1 MKGLAVDSVFDGV
14 QMGTGTWQWGDTIF
28 WNYDK
33 AEGEQKALA
42 AFDRSLDLGITL
54 LDTAEIYGMGVSEKI
69 IGKAIMAE
77 RLRSTPRPFKL
88 ASKYAPLP
96 HRITRAQFRAALKRT
111 RDRLTV
117 HSLDLY
123 QIHWTNPIVPEEF
136 FANLLAEALDE
147 GSISAA
153 GVSNYN
159 RAQVIRSH
167 HTLTTRGHTLAS
179 NQVEFHLLQRRIERD
194 GTFEACRERGIRV
207 IAYSPLAMGLLTG
220 KYTPENPPPGMRG
233 RKYAAVLP
241 KIAPLIGLMREI
253 GAKHGDKSPAQVALN
268 WVIGKGALP
277 IPGAKNAD
285 QVEKNSGALGW
296 SLSDDDMAA
305 LDAMS
310 DRVTR

>member
-1 MKGLAVDSVFDGV
+1 MNSVFDGV
-14 QMGTGTWQWGDTIF
+14 QMGTGTWQWGDTLF

-42 AFDRSLDLGITL
+42 AFDRSLELGITL

-96 HRITRAQFRAALKRT
+96 HRITRGQFRAALKRT

-117 HSLDLY
+117 HTLDLY

-147 GSISAA
+147 ESIRAA

-179 NQVEFHLLQRRIERD
+179 NQVEYHLLQRRIERD

-233 RKYAAVLP
+233 RKYAGLLP

-268 WVIGKGALP
+268 WVIRKGAIP

-285 QVEKNSGALGW
+285 HVDKNSGALGW
-296 SLSDDDMAA
+296 SLSDDEMAA

-310 DRVTR
+310 DRVSR